1 MTNMTWDEIYE
12 AAVDTG
18 FGDDRLKAKD
28 EARYQVKSLAM
39 ELGGSDLDKDECPE
53 GTVDDYCKAMKIRF
67 DERGNIV
74 DLTLPDWIEDIIYRR
89 KSDTYLKEDL

>member
-28 EARYQVKSLAM
+28 EAKYQVKKSCY
-39 ELGGSDLDKDECPE
+39 GIGW
-53 GTVDDYCKAMKIRF
+53 IRS
-67 DERGNIV
+67 R
-74 DLTLPDWIEDIIYRR
+74 
-89 KSDTYLKEDL
+89 